1 MFGLSW
7 FLFCQFTMK
16 TDEEIERYP
25 NNNNENFITYNDMVS
40 MPTNLD
46 RMWLLTYYFFTTL
59 STVGLGDY
67 NPRSDVERLMII
79 FVMVF
84 GVIFTT
90 IIMDTLNKVITE
102 MGSFN
107 QAHDESSELSL
118 FIKVLERFNKDE
130 SLNRNYV
137 ASI

>member
-1 MFGLSW
+1 
-7 FLFCQFTMK
+7 MK
-16 TDEEIERYP
+16 TDQEIEDYP
-25 NNNNENFITYNDMVS
+25 NNNNENFITYNEMIEKYS
-40 MPTNLD
+40 NAEK
-46 RMWLLTYYFFTTL
+46 MWLLTYYFFTTM

-102 MGSFN
+102 LGSFN

-118 FIKVLERFNKDE
+118 FIKVLEKFNKDE
-130 SLNRNYV
+130 
-137 ASI
+137 